1 MMQKLPP
8 FFGAPEDDDAD
19 IVAFHFALSR
29 TETPPLDQPTG

>member
-8 FFGAPEDDDAD
+8 FFGAPEDDAD

-29 TETPPLDQPTG
+29 TETHPWDKPTG